1 MVGLITGPLFW
12 LSVSVFII
20 GMLVRFILYFKGLH
34 WQLDRVAYRAFP
46 VQGLKGAWRSIYR
59 WLLPFG
65 THSWRKQPFMTIMF
79 FGFHT
84 GAVLVPLFL
93 LAHNVFLKE
102 KIGMSLV
109 TLNPTLADIL
119 TWGVVVSAVFLALR
133 RIALPE
139 VRILTT
145 AYDYLILLLSV
156 APFVTGLLARY
167 EVGNYSFWLILHILC
182 GEALLLAAPFTK
194 LSHIVLFFASR
205 AQLGMDFGIKR
216 GGMKGKGMAW

>member
-1 MVGLITGPLFW
+1 MYEILTGPMFW
-12 LSVSVFII
+12 LSISVCVI
-20 GMLVRFILYFKGLH
+20 GMIARLVMYFKGLS

-46 VQGLKGAWRSIYR
+46 AQGLKGAWCSIYR

-65 THSWRKQPFMTIMF
+65 THGWRRQPFMTVIF
-79 FGFHT
+79 FGFHI

-102 KIGMSLV
+102 KIGISLV
-109 TLNPTLADIL
+109 TLNPTLADGL
-119 TWGVVVSAVFLALR
+119 TWAVVVSAVLLALR

-145 AYDYLILLLSV
+145 SYDYFILLLSV
-156 APFVTGLLARY
+156 APFITGLLARY
-167 EVGNYSFWLILHILC
+167 EVGSYSFWLVLHILC
-182 GEALLLAAPFTK
+182 GEALLMAVPFTK

-205 AQLGMDFGIKR
+205 AQLGMDYGIKR